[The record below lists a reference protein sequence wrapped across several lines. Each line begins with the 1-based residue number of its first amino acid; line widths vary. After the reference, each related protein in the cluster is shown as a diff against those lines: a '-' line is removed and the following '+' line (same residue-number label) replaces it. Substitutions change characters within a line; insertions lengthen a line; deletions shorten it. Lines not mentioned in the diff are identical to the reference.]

1 MDFGKWKSEVL
12 IPLAHRQ
19 VFHWTRSSLRRVSSS
34 VLHYCAAK
42 IINNHKITKKFERK
56 ILKNRKNER
65 YSFEFQNYFVILDR
79 KAIFLCIKAV
89 RGIGKCR
96 GLRFGDR
103 SQFHVLLWIAFK
115 ELRLRATS
123 RFYDPSSGA
132 KVRRFFEITK
142 LCSRNIDFI
151 PLNKREIVA

>member
-1 MDFGKWKSEVL
+1 MNKTNKVTKIEDSVSDPTYNGCFNFADGASQSNEYTYDQNGNLTKDLNKK
-12 IPLAHRQ
+12 I
-19 VFHWTRSSLRRVSSS
+19 SSIQYNL
-34 VLHYCAAK
+34 L
-42 IINNHKITKKFERK
+42 
-56 ILKNRKNER
+56 
-65 YSFEFQNYFVILDR
+65 ILDR
-79 KAIFLCIKAV
+79 KSNLSLYK
-89 RGIGKCR
+89 GSS
-96 GLRFGDR
+96 GDWEMSR
-103 SQFHVLLWIAFK
+103 VIAFK